1 MGCDFRSSFKM
12 MARFSV
18 LVRATF
24 ECRDYISQF
33 LILLNAHQ
41 SVCVCVCVAFQ
52 YFRPADANRKKFS
65 FIWSYFSMKHLFWS
79 PLIYERVRRFFHVDF
94 IRYVFVSVFFF
105 ALKFQTYSKCWDS
118 PKSSFKNSKHFA
130 GALFKLYDT
139 INSMWAMT
147 LFCPLIQF
155 RSFLFVYSLFFIFS
169 VLPFDFSSIRI
180 IRIYKRSNSL
190 DIRSIKR
197 IQLVLR

>member
-18 LVRATF
+18 SVRATF

-41 SVCVCVCVAFQ
+41 SVCVCVCIAFQ

-94 IRYVFVSVFFF
+94 IRYVFVSVFF
-105 ALKFQTYSKCWDS
+105 LLL
-118 PKSSFKNSKHFA
+118 N
-130 GALFKLYDT
+130 FKL
-139 INSMWAMT
+139 IQSVEILRKVAFKIQSILQVHSLNCMT
-147 LFCPLIQF
+147 RSIQCRQWLYF
-155 RSFLFVYSLFFIFS
+155 ARSFSFAHFSLFILYIFS
-169 VLPFDFSSIRI
+169 LAIW
-180 IRIYKRSNSL
+180 L
-190 DIRSIKR
+190 
-197 IQLVLR
+197 